1 MVKSVG
7 FIGRGKIASSAA
19 RAVMDGHV
27 PGWRVVGALA
37 GDTSPGSFP
46 GPLFTTREAFFA
58 TRPDVIVEAAGP
70 QALTEIGPEAL
81 AVADVWT
88 ISASALADQ
97 DFFDRM
103 SRLGAAAG
111 HRLRLLAGAFGGI
124 DAVAALSALPGAEIV
139 LTAGWT
145 GDDGSTP
152 AVRETA
158 SARDIVS
165 RHRGV
170 NALAAAAIA
179 GAGLDRTTIDYTG
192 NGPAGAR
199 VLAVAASAGGGLF
212 SARSVPSVDPVG
224 GPLIVVGSI
233 LAALR
238 NETQTIWCG

>member
-1 MVKSVG
+1 MKSVG
-7 FIGRGKIASSAA
+7 FIGRGRIASSVA
-19 RAVMDGHV
+19 RAIMEGHV

-37 GDTSPGSFP
+37 RDTPQGSFP

-58 TRPDVIVEAAGP
+58 VRPDVIVEAAGP

-88 ISASALADQ
+88 ISASALADRE
-97 DFFDRM
+97 FFDRM
-103 SRLGAAAG
+103 WSIGATTG

-165 RHRGV
+165 RHRGI
-170 NALAAAAIA
+170 NALATAAIA
-179 GAGLDRTTIDYTG
+179 GIGLDRTTIDYTG

-238 NETQTIWCG
+238 NETRTIWCG